1 MIDSLGTKS
10 EFIKIRVTP
19 EEKEK
24 IANNAQMVN
33 MSVSQYLLTL
43 VTRKRM
49 IVLSEVTQLVADIH
63 GAAVNLNQIARVAN
77 SQKFVNKNNVDEIK
91 RLSEELKKLLNE
103 IIKLIIEQDEDSN
116 VAQPRV
122 TNQRLDNVENAL
134 GEILQSI
141 KEIQGKLE

>member
-1 MIDSLGTKS
+1 MINSLGTKS

>member
-1 MIDSLGTKS
+1 MGTKS

-43 VTRKRM
+43 VSRKRM
-49 IVLSEVTQLVADIH
+49 IVFTEVTQLVADIH

>member
-43 VTRKRM
+43 VSRKRM
-49 IVLSEVTQLVADIH
+49 IVFTEVTQLVADIH

-141 KEIQGKLE
+141 KEIHGKLE

>member
-43 VTRKRM
+43 VSRKRM
-49 IVLSEVTQLVADIH
+49 IVFTEVTQLVADIH

>member
-1 MIDSLGTKS
+1 MNNSLSNKS
-10 EFIKIRVTP
+10 ENILIRVTP

>member
-1 MIDSLGTKS
+1 MNNSLSNKS
-10 EFIKIRVTP
+10 ENILIRVTP

-24 IANNAQMVN
+24 IVNNAQMVN

-77 SQKFVNKNNVDEIK
+77 SQKFVNKDNVDEIK
-91 RLSEELKKLLNE
+91 L
-103 IIKLIIEQDEDSN
+103 DD
-116 VAQPRV
+116 V
-122 TNQRLDNVENAL
+122 TKNITDVENL
-134 GEILQSI
+134 IENY
-141 KEIQGKLE
+141 

>member
-1 MIDSLGTKS
+1 MINSLGTKS

-77 SQKFVNKNNVDEIK
+77 SQKFVNKNNVDDIK

>member
-43 VTRKRM
+43 VSRKRM
-49 IVLSEVTQLVADIH
+49 IVFTEVTQLVADIH

-134 GEILQSI
+134 GEILHSI

>member
-1 MIDSLGTKS
+1 MGTKS